1 MESSGSRLPSSTAAY
16 DVSAAL
22 GGVQERVLWVYSKWP
37 WVYSKWP
44 WVYSKWTSQ
53 ETALQEVNTT
63 TGWVFPAHAGM
74 NRTTV

>member
-37 WVYSKWP
+37 WVYSKW
-44 WVYSKWTSQ
+44 TSQ